1 MENLLKRN
9 WFICSKG
16 YDIKK
21 DYILKKKD
29 LLEWI
34 KSIYDGKIISGYRDG
49 LEIDIYENR

>member
-29 LLEWI
+29 LL
-34 KSIYDGKIISGYRDG
+34 GSGSYGDVYTG
-49 LEIDIYENR
+49 IHKLTE